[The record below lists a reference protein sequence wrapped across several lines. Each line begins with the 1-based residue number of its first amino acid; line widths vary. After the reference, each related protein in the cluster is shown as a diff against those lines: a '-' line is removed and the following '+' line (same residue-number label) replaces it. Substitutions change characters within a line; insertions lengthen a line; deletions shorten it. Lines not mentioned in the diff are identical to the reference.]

1 MNATNRNAPAG
12 TGARDLPTKQETGCG
27 QEGRGRRVSVSRS
40 RTSTRTNQPT
50 NAGDYIM
57 QNTEIKPSKGDAA
70 KNSFPAYYGPCANL
84 WLVDGVLPMAGVVML
99 EAETMRTGALV
110 ADDMGAMV
118 ATGQDWG
125 DRAAIIGRTILYD
138 MDGAGHFIEHD
149 ADDAILP
156 RLDVTREPHPEVVA
170 AIKAAGGVDL
180 LIVHVPEQVADD
192 ALCVPKV
199 ALSAMELARDLE
211 CCVLLVT
218 GPATIRPRDELRAAA
233 DVALYASAPRGDR
246 PGDIVQT
253 VRPGD
258 DRGRWNYTLQSC
270 IEFGDP
276 ETEIVGEVWEV
287 AQSVH

>member
-12 TGARDLPTKQETGCG
+12 TGARDLPTKQETGSG

-40 RTSTRTNQPT
+40 RTSTRANQSTNT
-50 NAGDYIM
+50 EDYTM
-57 QNTEIKPSKGDAA
+57 QNAEIKPGNDGATKE
-70 KNSFPAYYGPCANL
+70 SFRAYYGPCANL
-84 WLVDGVLPMAGVVML
+84 WLVDGVLPMAGVVLL
-99 EAETMRTGALV
+99 EAETMLTAALV

-125 DRAAIIGRTILYD
+125 DRAAIIGRTILFD
-138 MDGAGHFIEHD
+138 MDGVGRFIEHD
-149 ADDAILP
+149 ADGAVLP
-156 RLDVTREPHPEVVA
+156 RLDMTCEPHPEAVK

-180 LIVHVPEQVADD
+180 LIIHVPEQTADD
-192 ALCVPKV
+192 ALCVPRV

-218 GPATIRPRDELRAAA
+218 GPATIRPRDELYAAA

-246 PGDIVQT
+246 PGEIVQT
-253 VRPGD
+253 VGPGD
-258 DRGRWNYTLQSC
+258 DRGRWNYTLEPC

-276 ETEIVGEVWEV
+276 ETEIVGEVWGV
-287 AQSVH
+287 APRVN